1 MPGRLSSPQSELRV
15 IIIGAGTGGLCL
27 AHGLTRAGI
36 SVAVYER
43 DRTRTDGLQGYR
55 VGIDADGSRAL
66 HACLP
71 PEVWQIFLATCARP
85 PENFTILTERLDEV
99 LSLKLPDD
107 SDPITGEKSV
117 SRMTLRQ
124 VLLTGLDDIAHFD
137 KVFTRFEQN
146 ADGSVTAHFADGS
159 SATGDVLIGADG
171 TSSRVRQQ
179 YLPQAKL
186 RDSGILGIAGKI
198 PLTDANRRLLPE
210 KVFNGVSMVM
220 APRGFF
226 SIIHVMEFPWR
237 DRQSRMAAAQSD
249 TSVLAHWPG
258 LLFDNTRDY
267 MMWGMG
273 GARQNL
279 PANLLDLRGEELL
292 HVAQR
297 VTRDWSPVFRELQRQ
312 TDPSTCFPLNIRTS
326 EWPSPWLASNVT
338 LIGDAIHTMTPG
350 RGVGANTAL
359 RDAELLCRQ
368 LVAARDG
375 RLVLLDGIAI
385 YEAEMR
391 DYAFAAV
398 EKSLEQM
405 DGQALVHKP
414 VIGRAVLEL
423 TRAGMRVVN
432 HLPPLKRRMAAS
444 LERERG
450 AHRDRDRD
458 RVVSA
463 AT

>member
-1 MPGRLSSPQSELRV
+1 MTSRIPRPDLRV

-27 AHGLTRAGI
+27 AHGLKRAGI
-36 SVAVYER
+36 PVAAYER
-43 DRTRTDGLQGYR
+43 DRTRTDALQGYR
-55 VGIDADGSRAL
+55 VGIDADGSRSL

-85 PENFTILTERLDEV
+85 PEYFNILTERLDEV
-99 LSLKLPDD
+99 LSLPLPDD
-107 SDPITGEKSV
+107 ADPLTSEKSV

-124 VLLTGLDDIAHFD
+124 VLLTGLEDVVHFD
-137 KVFTRFEQN
+137 KDFTRYEQN
-146 ADGSVTAHFADGS
+146 PDGTVTAYFADGS
-159 SATGDVLIGADG
+159 AATGDVLIGADG

-186 RDSGILGIAGKI
+186 RDSGIIGIAGKI
-198 PLTDANRRLLPE
+198 PLTDANRCLLPE
-210 KVFNGVSMVM
+210 KIFNGISMVM

-237 DRQSRMAAAQSD
+237 NQQPLLGAAQSD
-249 TSVLAHWPG
+249 SGMLAHWPG

-292 HVAQR
+292 HVAQQAAR
-297 VTRDWSPVFRELQRQ
+297 GWSPIFRELQRQ
-312 TDPSTCFPLNIRTS
+312 TDPTTCFPLNIRTS
-326 EWPSPWLASNVT
+326 ERPAPWPTSNVT

-359 RDAELLCRQ
+359 RDAALLCGQ
-368 LVAARDG
+368 LVAVRDG
-375 RLVLLDGIAI
+375 SLALLDGIAA

-405 DGQALVHKP
+405 DGRALVHKP

-444 LERERG
+444 LEQERG
-450 AHRDRDRD
+450 ARRNQD
-458 RVVSA
+458 RVASA

>member
-1 MPGRLSSPQSELRV
+1 MTSRTPRPDLRV

-27 AHGLTRAGI
+27 AHGLKRAGI
-36 SVAVYER
+36 PVAVYER
-43 DRTRTDGLQGYR
+43 DRTRSDGLQGYR

-71 PEVWQIFLATCARP
+71 PEVFQIFLATCARP
-85 PENFTILTERLDEV
+85 PEYFNILTERLDEV
-99 LSLKLPDD
+99 LSLQLPVDA
-107 SDPITGEKSV
+107 DPITSEKSV

-124 VLLTGLDDIAHFD
+124 VLLTGLDDVVHFD
-137 KVFTRFEQN
+137 KVFTRFEQH
-146 ADGSVTAHFADGS
+146 ADGTVTAHFADGS
-159 SATGDVLIGADG
+159 SATGAVLIGADG

-179 YLPQAKL
+179 YLPEATL

-198 PLTDANRRLLPE
+198 PLTDANRCLLPAR
-210 KVFNGVSMVM
+210 VFNGVSMVM

-237 DRQSRMAAAQSD
+237 ERRPHLDAARSNDEMLAQ
-249 TSVLAHWPG
+249 WPG

-279 PANLLDLRGEELL
+279 PANLLDLRGEVLL
-292 HVAQR
+292 HVAQQ
-297 VTRDWSPVFRELQRQ
+297 VTRGWSPIFRELQRQ

-326 EWPSPWLASNVT
+326 ERPAPWPTSNVT

-359 RDAELLCRQ
+359 RDAELLCHQ
-368 LVAARDG
+368 LIAARDG
-375 RLVLLDGIAI
+375 RVALLDGIAA

-405 DGQALVHKP
+405 DGRALVHKP
-414 VIGRAVLEL
+414 VIGRGVLAL
-423 TRAGMRVVN
+423 TRTGMRVVN
-432 HLPPLKRRMAAS
+432 HLPPLKRRMGAS
-444 LERERG
+444 LEQERG
-450 AHRDRDRD
+450 AHRDRDG
-458 RVVSA
+458 VVSA